1 MLVIDF
7 DRETCQEA
15 GRRTIRTVEELAE
28 VLINATECTWIEEYG
43 FVKTKATER
52 VLYRVG
58 GMIEKVIRE
67 MADREEGGGEVCVNP
82 KRNGRKAT
90 GRSNGDARIV
100 PERGRSWR
108 RR

>member
-7 DRETCQEA
+7 DRETCREA

-28 VLINATECTWIEEYG
+28 VMIYATECTWIEGLG
-43 FVKTKATER
+43 FAETVAVRR
-52 VLYRVG
+52 VLCRVG
-58 GMIEKVIRE
+58 EMIEK
-67 MADREEGGGEVCVNP
+67 MADPEEGGVEVCANP

-90 GRSNGDARIV
+90 GRSYRDARIV